1 MLERTPNDKE
11 LKKQYMQS
19 YLYMLMQ
26 LPKTNFFLSPKKS
39 NDAMNSI
46 SNSLCMNPNISFRRK
61 KAKQK
66 RQKRC

>member
-1 MLERTPNDKE
+1 
-11 LKKQYMQS
+11 
-19 YLYMLMQ
+19 MQ

-66 RQKRC
+66 RQKRCYVKDIES